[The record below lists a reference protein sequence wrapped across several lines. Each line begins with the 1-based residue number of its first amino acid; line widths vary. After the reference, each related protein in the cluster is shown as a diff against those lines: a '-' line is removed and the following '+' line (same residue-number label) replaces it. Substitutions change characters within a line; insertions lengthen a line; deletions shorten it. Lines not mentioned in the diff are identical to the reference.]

1 MPSRFAT
8 PLLLAVGLLTGCA
21 GAQESSAEGTGR
33 NASPKPAGSSAEAIQ
48 GRWWTWAASEGESTN
63 PVTDPTGKF
72 CDRNQPED
80 VWFLAGTFGGTS
92 QRTCEVPAGRMLV
105 FPLVNR
111 VGSEAVCKE
120 FMATAE
126 GGATLDGKA
135 VTPERME
142 ENDVAVTGVV
152 GNPLTGEEGT
162 ATSYA
167 CGIWVRLQPLRP
179 GRHTLTIRGSS
190 GDFHTGVDYTLII
203 KTEQQA

>member
-1 MPSRFAT
+1 MSLRSAI
-8 PLLLAVGLLTGCA
+8 PLLLAVGLLAGC
-21 GAQESSAEGTGR
+21 GVAQESNVDR
-33 NASPKPAGSSAEAIQ
+33 IASPKSAASAVETIQ

-63 PVTDPTGKF
+63 PVTDTTGEF

-80 VWFLAGTFGGTS
+80 VWFLAGTFGGTL
-92 QRTCEVPAGRMLV
+92 QRTCKVPAGRPMV

-111 VGSEAVCKE
+111 VCSEAVCKE

-126 GGATLDGKA
+126 GRATLDGKP

-142 ENDVAVTGVV
+142 DDNVAVTGVA

-167 CGIWVRLQPLRP
+167 CGIWVRLQPLQP
-179 GRHTLTIRGSS
+179 GRHTLTVRGSS
-190 GDFHTGVDYTLII
+190 GDFRTGVDYTLIVEA
-203 KTEQQA
+203 EQQA

>member
-1 MPSRFAT
+1 MSLRSAL
-8 PLLLAVGLLTGCA
+8 PLLLAVGLLAGC
-21 GAQESSAEGTGR
+21 GVAQESNVAR
-33 NASPKPAGSSAEAIQ
+33 IASPKSAASAVETIQ

-63 PVTDPTGKF
+63 PVTDTTGEF

-80 VWFLAGTFGGTS
+80 VWFLAGTFGGTL
-92 QRTCEVPAGRMLV
+92 QRTCRVPAGRPMV

-111 VGSEAVCKE
+111 VCSEAVCKE

-126 GGATLDGKA
+126 GRATLDGKP

-142 ENDVAVTGVV
+142 DDNVAVTGVA

-167 CGIWVRLQPLRP
+167 CGIWVRLQPLQP
-179 GRHTLTIRGSS
+179 GRHTLTVRGSS
-190 GDFHTGVDYTLII
+190 GDFRTGVDYTLIVEA
-203 KTEQQA
+203 EQQA